1 MIASEPLMLWFVMHA
16 FGPFRPCRMPTWQST
31 LFGSDRSSHI
41 GFTVAPSSRPK
52 AARLPSAAASSGKK
66 SYWFW

>member
-1 MIASEPLMLWFVMHA
+1 MIASAPLMLWLVMQA
-16 FGPFRPCRMPTWQST
+16 FGPLSPCRMPTWQST

-52 AARLPSAAASSGKK
+52 AGRLPSAAASSGKK